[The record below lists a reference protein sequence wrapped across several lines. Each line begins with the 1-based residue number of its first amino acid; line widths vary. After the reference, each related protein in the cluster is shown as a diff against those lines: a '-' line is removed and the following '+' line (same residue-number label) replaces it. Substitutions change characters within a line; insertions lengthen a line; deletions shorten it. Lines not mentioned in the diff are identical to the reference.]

1 MTKHTTDMLVHPA
14 LEIGLEEIE
23 PGHWIAWVLAI
34 PGCYA
39 NGLTEH
45 EALAGVPDAYRAETG
60 REAPGPGLPHVVER
74 WRGVPSADDPGF
86 IVNATFADDL
96 RPLDAGEIDAGIA
109 RIIRNHRLLLAL
121 VAGRDLTG
129 EIGGVVRHLATAEQ
143 WYLGNIDL
151 VPDDDR
157 PDDPLERFAWIR
169 AFTLR
174 VLPTLAGRDI
184 LADCAGEGWTPRKV
198 LRRVVWHERDHTQQI
213 AAIPGAST

>member
-1 MTKHTTDMLVHPA
+1 MTDHTTDMLVHPA
-14 LEIGLEEIE
+14 PEIGLEEIE

-39 NGLTEH
+39 NGITEH
-45 EALAGVPDAYRAETG
+45 EALAGVPDAWRAETG
-60 REAPGPGLPHVVER
+60 HDMPGPLRVVER
-74 WRGVPSADDPGF
+74 WRGVSAVDDPGF

-96 RPLDAGEIDAGIA
+96 RPLDAEEIDAGIA
-109 RIIRNHRLLLAL
+109 RLERNHRRFLDVL
-121 VAGRDLTG
+121 GRVPVSD
-129 EIGGVVRHLATAEQ
+129 EIGGIIRHLTTAEQ

-151 VPDDDR
+151 VPEGKG

-174 VLPTLAGRDI
+174 ALPTLAGRDI

-198 LRRVVWHERDHTQQI
+198 LRRMIWHERDHTRQI
-213 AAIPGAST
+213 ATILAASA

>member
-1 MTKHTTDMLVHPA
+1 MLVHPSP
-14 LEIGLEEIE
+14 EIGLEEIE

-39 NGLTEH
+39 NGPTEH
-45 EALAGVPDAYRAETG
+45 EALAGVPDAWRVETG
-60 REAPGPGLPHVVER
+60 HDMPGPLRVVER
-74 WRGVPSADDPGF
+74 WRGVSAVDDPGF
-86 IVNATFADDL
+86 IVNATFADDR
-96 RPLDAGEIDAGIA
+96 RPLDAEEIEAGIA
-109 RIIRNHRLLLAL
+109 RIIENHRWFREL
-121 VAGRDLTG
+121 VTRRDLTG
-129 EIGGVVRHLATAEQ
+129 EVAGIVRHLATAEQ

-151 VPDDDR
+151 VPDGEE

-198 LRRVVWHERDHTQQI
+198 LRRVIWHERDHTQQI
-213 AAIPGAST
+213 AAMLGAST